1 MLLLDAHPVLDP
13 EEVAEVARVV
23 AFALSR
29 VHAGGLGHGAVDVD
43 HLRVGDDGLVFL
55 APSRP
60 PEGAATPAGDVRA
73 LGELIVELLGS
84 RGASAPAPGPVPKP
98 RWPRRRRRAGLLEP
112 PSPAEALAEI
122 ARQANPEEGCTPPSA
137 ATIAAQ
143 IALRVPGARPPG
155 RRPPSPDRALGQAAA
170 AVPGPVPSRMGSAV
184 FAVALVVLL
193 GIAGAAAAALRSR
206 SSPPSD
212 GVPVDLPAPTTVPST
227 TLASR
232 VWPAAEAQDGVLS
245 GPDGRFTIGSPED
258 VVLAGDWLC
267 RDEPLPALLRPA
279 SGEVFVFDRWPA
291 PDEELVG
298 RSVAVVPG
306 AVRLLSTGD
315 PDHPC
320 PQLVAERAD
329 GTRVDVPTLEASP

>member
-1 MLLLDAHPVLDP
+1 MLLLDTYPVLDP

-23 AFALSR
+23 AFALTR

-60 PEGAATPAGDVRA
+60 PEGAATPPNDVRA
-73 LGELIVELLGS
+73 LGELIVELL
-84 RGASAPAPGPVPKP
+84 ATAPPREPVLVPKP
-98 RWPRRRRRAGLLEP
+98 RWPRRRRRASLMEP

-122 ARQANPEEGCTPPSA
+122 ARQANPEEGRTPPSA

-170 AVPGPVPSRMGSAV
+170 AVPAHPPSRMGGAV

-193 GIAGAAAAALRSR
+193 AIAGAAAATLHGR
-206 SSPPSD
+206 SSPPPEV
-212 GVPVDLPAPTTVPST
+212 VPTDLPPST
-227 TLASR
+227 TTIASR
-232 VWPAAEAQDGVLS
+232 VWPTGELA
-245 GPDGRFTIGSPED
+245 GPDGRFTVGVPDD

-279 SGEVFVFDRWPA
+279 TGEVWVFDRWPSD
-291 PDEELVG
+291 DEELAGRPVG
-298 RSVAVVPG
+298 TVPG
-306 AVRLLSTGD
+306 SVRLLSGTD

-320 PQLVAERAD
+320 PHLVAERAD
-329 GTRVDVPTLEASP
+329 GTRVEVPTS